1 MLRQFASVSF
11 SCDLGDL
18 STQRFWEQYQQE
30 LERMLKAP
38 A

>member
-1 MLRQFASVSF
+1 MLGQFASVSF
-11 SCDLGDL
+11 PFDLGDL
-18 STQRFWEQYQQE
+18 STQRFWEQSQQE